1 MENQNALLRK
11 TQQQNKGRKMLNV
24 DQFNFAT
31 GRIYETAQRIE
42 VRVLHIDDDPI
53 AICEVWFQ
61 DKSRGI
67 TGFYIL
73 DDIDIEYLTDES
85 LFPTQISKREE
96 LERITLSK
104 YDNGNYQLDNLNG
117 KEIF

>member
-1 MENQNALLRK
+1 
-11 TQQQNKGRKMLNV
+11 MLNV

-42 VRVLHIDDDPI
+42 VRVLHIED
-53 AICEVWFQ
+53 AICEIWFQ
-61 DKSRGI
+61 DTSRGI

-85 LFPTQISKREE
+85 IFPTQFSKKEE
-96 LERITLSK
+96 LKRMTLSK
-104 YDNGNYQLDNLNG
+104 YDNGNYQLENQIG

>member
-1 MENQNALLRK
+1 ML
-11 TQQQNKGRKMLNV
+11 LNV
-24 DQFNFAT
+24 NQFSFAT

-42 VRVLHIDDDPI
+42 VRVLHIEEDPI

-61 DKSRGI
+61 DKSRNI

-85 LFPTQISKREE
+85 LFPTQISKRQE
-96 LERITLSK
+96 LERMTLSK